1 MSQPEA
7 NFWKVVKKNLPP
19 NSRHWRIENRAGS
32 GLPDVY
38 IIWDGLP
45 IWAELKVTK
54 GNKVSLSPSQI
65 AWHMAHSDSGGLSF
79 ILVKH
84 LGTSDIILFE
94 GRDARAVFRTGLHN
108 DPLYRGSIDGVLS
121 HMKQM
126 SHDHFLRVADCAVL
140 RTAQPPGAASAA
152 RDCAS

>member
-1 MSQPEA
+1 
-7 NFWKVVKKNLPP
+7 
-19 NSRHWRIENRAGS
+19 
-32 GLPDVY
+32 
-38 IIWDGLP
+38 
-45 IWAELKVTK
+45 
-54 GNKVSLSPSQI
+54 
-65 AWHMAHSDSGGLSF
+65 MAHSDSGGLSF

-84 LGTSDIILFE
+84 LGTGDIFLFE
-94 GRDARAVFRTGLHN
+94 GRDARDVFRTGLHH

-140 RTAQPPGAASAA
+140 RTAQPPGAAAKT